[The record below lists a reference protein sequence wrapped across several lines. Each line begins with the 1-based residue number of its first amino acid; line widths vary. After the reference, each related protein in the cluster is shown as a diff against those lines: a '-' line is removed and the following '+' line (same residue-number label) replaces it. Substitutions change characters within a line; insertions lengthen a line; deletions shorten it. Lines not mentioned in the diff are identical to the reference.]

1 MNKIIRASNTLQS
14 EILEQDC
21 RSQIPERAQNP
32 QFFFLS
38 DYMFGGCQ
46 TFTAH
51 LLRSLNRSLV
61 LRLNMG
67 EGPQNRLKDFGYGIR
82 YQTVPLNFLD
92 RIQRPFITDMFGHPH
107 ILESLD
113 RDDITIV
120 IHDPGEIS
128 VCNQRYLNKW
138 NIITIRKSMQHFIQ
152 EKFGFDTTFLYHPF
166 YQYNIALDND
176 CGYAESDI
184 EQKDRAV
191 AISRIDFLK
200 NTDIILNANKMV
212 KRLYVEIYGWANGRY
227 VASELDGLTFRK
239 FYKGKFEKSF
249 AVMTKILRPA
259 KFMVDLSQ
267 LPMDG
272 GGTQYTFL
280 NAIYHNCA
288 IILNRRWIEDIDPKF
303 CDFKEGVNCYA
314 VSDGQEL
321 AELLDSGIDTLKIV
335 RNARKLLDRHI
346 NTEGW
351 SKKVS
356 ESCRL

>member
-21 RSQIPERAQNP
+21 CSQIPERAQNP

-61 LRLNMG
+61 LRVNMG
-67 EGPQNRLKDFGYGIR
+67 EGSQNGLKDFGYGIR
-82 YQTVPLNFLD
+82 YQTVPLNFLE

-128 VCNQRYLNKW
+128 ACNQRYLNKW

-166 YQYNIALDND
+166 
-176 CGYAESDI
+176 
-184 EQKDRAV
+184 
-191 AISRIDFLK
+191 
-200 NTDIILNANKMV
+200 
-212 KRLYVEIYGWANGRY
+212 
-227 VASELDGLTFRK
+227 
-239 FYKGKFEKSF
+239 
-249 AVMTKILRPA
+249 
-259 KFMVDLSQ
+259 
-267 LPMDG
+267 
-272 GGTQYTFL
+272 
-280 NAIYHNCA
+280 
-288 IILNRRWIEDIDPKF
+288 
-303 CDFKEGVNCYA
+303 
-314 VSDGQEL
+314 
-321 AELLDSGIDTLKIV
+321 
-335 RNARKLLDRHI
+335 
-346 NTEGW
+346 
-351 SKKVS
+351 
-356 ESCRL
+356 